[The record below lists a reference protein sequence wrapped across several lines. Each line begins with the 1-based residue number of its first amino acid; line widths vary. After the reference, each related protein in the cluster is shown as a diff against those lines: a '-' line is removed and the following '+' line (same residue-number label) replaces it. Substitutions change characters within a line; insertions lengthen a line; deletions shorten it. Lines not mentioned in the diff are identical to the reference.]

1 MGGKERK
8 NIKHGAGK
16 TGEERRGEN
25 KGVEEERMK
34 KT

>member
-16 TGEERRGEN
+16 TGEEKRGEV
-25 KGVEEERMK
+25 KGVK
-34 KT
+34 KRG